1 MFNSKFLILIIG
13 VLIIGLALS
22 CYFYSSDNFH
32 ESDSSLNERH
42 DDVVYLW
49 MLDDNGKLKLVPTT
63 ETYSEGS
70 ASDPD

>member
-13 VLIIGLALS
+13 VLIIGLVLFGYFGLS
-22 CYFYSSDNFH
+22 DTHY
-32 ESDSSLNERH
+32 ESGLNETQ

-49 MLDDNGKLKLVPTT
+49 MLDDNGSLKLVPTT

-70 ASDPD
+70 GSNSE